1 MRFYE
6 LSTFRCYW
14 NCRTEAFVT
23 ETIPAMRKKMC
34 IRSRSVSVFYGLIEL
49 LGLC

>member
-14 NCRTEAFVT
+14 NCKTEAFVT
-23 ETIPAMRKKMC
+23 ETIPAMRKKC
-34 IRSRSVSVFYGLIEL
+34 VSEVEVSVYFMV
-49 LGLC
+49 